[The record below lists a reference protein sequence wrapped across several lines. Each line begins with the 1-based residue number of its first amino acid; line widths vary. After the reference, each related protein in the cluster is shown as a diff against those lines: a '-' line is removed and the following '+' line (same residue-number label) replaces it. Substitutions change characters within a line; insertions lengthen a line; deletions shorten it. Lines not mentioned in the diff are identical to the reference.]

1 MKSAIWVWPA
11 VTEVI
16 LGTEVMSRLERV
28 ERNMMFNPSLG
39 GLFLGPTVDQQKIG
53 GKQKAVDLV
62 Q

>member
-16 LGTEVMSRLERV
+16 LGMEVMSRLKRV

-39 GLFLGPTVDQQKIG
+39 GLFLVVLLLINKE
-53 GKQKAVDLV
+53 LV
-62 Q
+62 GNKGS